1 MWATASGSVMTG
13 EGLGPL
19 GRRFLAAFAAVA
31 LVTVVLVAAA
41 GLVGTDRGLS
51 SQTGAERSDV
61 AARVAAAA
69 AEAYSAAGG
78 WDGADLRT
86 AETVA
91 EGGGALVMVVR
102 SPDGAV
108 VSGTRGRGQH
118 MSDGSGMPGGPGM
131 GLATGQTT
139 ADVTVDGETVGEVVL
154 GFGSRDSSTGR
165 PVAWTWI
172 IAAAVGAL
180 LLALVA
186 AWFVSRQLSRP
197 VAALTTAARSFAA
210 GERDTV
216 VTERG
221 AGELAEL
228 ADAFEEAMTAVRRAE
243 SSRARMAADVAHE
256 LRTPLAALQA
266 GLEELRDGLAPA
278 EPATLARL
286 HDQALRV
293 SRIVGDLDTLFAAEG
308 AVRAIRH
315 DPVDL
320 GRLARQ
326 EVEARAAQLR
336 AATIDVRLDEP
347 RDGPVWVRGDAE
359 RLHQVLGNLLENCV
373 RHCRPGDSVRVAVAA
388 DPATARLVVAD
399 TGPGIAA
406 EELDRVFDRFW
417 RGARQG
423 GRPGSGLGLAVVRS
437 LVEAMSGTVSVDSD
451 GATGTTFTVALP
463 RHPDEGRG
471 PVAAV

>member
-1 MWATASGSVMTG
+1 MTA

-19 GRRFLAAFAAVA
+19 GRRFLVAFAAVA
-31 LVTVVLVAAA
+31 LVTVVLVTAA

-51 SQTGAERSDV
+51 SQTSAERSDV
-61 AARVAAAA
+61 AARVADAA
-69 AEAYSAAGG
+69 AEAYTAAGG
-78 WDGADLRT
+78 WAGANLST
-86 AETVA
+86 AESVA

-102 SPDGAV
+102 SADGTV
-108 VSGTRGRGQH
+108 VTTGRGRGQH
-118 MSDGSGMPGGPGM
+118 MGDGSGMPGGPGM
-131 GLATGQTT
+131 GMATGTS

-154 GFGSRDSSTGR
+154 GFGSPDSSGR

-172 IAAAVGAL
+172 IVAAVGAL

-216 VTERG
+216 VTDRG
-221 AGELAEL
+221 AGELGEL

-278 EPATLARL
+278 DPATLARL

-315 DPVDL
+315 DAVDL

-347 RDGPVWVRGDAE
+347 ADAPVWVRGDTE

-373 RHCRPGDSVRVAVAA
+373 RHCRPGDAVRVAVSA

-399 TGPGIAA
+399 TGPGIAP

-437 LVEAMSGTVSVDSD
+437 LVEAMHGTVRVASD
-451 GATGTTFTVALP
+451 GATGTTFTVVLP
-463 RHPDEGRG
+463 RHVEVTE
-471 PVAAV
+471 PVEAPG